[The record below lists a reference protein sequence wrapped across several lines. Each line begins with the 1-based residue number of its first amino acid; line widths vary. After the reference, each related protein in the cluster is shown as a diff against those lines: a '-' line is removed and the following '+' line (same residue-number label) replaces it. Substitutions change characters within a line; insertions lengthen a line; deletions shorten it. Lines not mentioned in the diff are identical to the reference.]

1 MFANDTRDRF
11 IVMCTFSDGKD
22 PSCIDAMKTENFT
35 IKKYLKFNNSAIF
48 AKEAEAD
55 KVEKTTL
62 TFFRLGYRSFDGFC

>member
-1 MFANDTRDRF
+1 
-11 IVMCTFSDGKD
+11 
-22 PSCIDAMKTENFT
+22 MKNENFT
-35 IKKYLKFNNSAIF
+35 INKYLKFNNSAIF